1 MGLVYL
7 CVVTIKVV
15 LLFAGYEYIVA
26 IKVSIETRYRKTLV
40 MSGKRWILS
49 PGRCYTTLTHSHTTV
64 YIEEILHKQQTSYTN
79 IYYAHLKKGAGWR
92 AGGQMFLLS
101 QSNCFYQIFMK
112 LGHNA

>member
-1 MGLVYL
+1 MGLFYL

-49 PGRCYTTLTHSHTTV
+49 PGRCYTTLTHSHLL
-64 YIEEILHKQQTSYTN
+64 YI
-79 IYYAHLKKGAGWR
+79 
-92 AGGQMFLLS
+92 
-101 QSNCFYQIFMK
+101 
-112 LGHNA
+112 

>member
-64 YIEEILHKQQTSYTN
+64 YIEEILHRHQTSYTN
-79 IYYAHLKKGAGWR
+79 IFLCPFKKRSGWVGR
-92 AGGQMFLLS
+92 LADLWVSWWVGVQAARCFCS
-101 QSNCFYQIFMK
+101 Q
-112 LGHNA
+112 